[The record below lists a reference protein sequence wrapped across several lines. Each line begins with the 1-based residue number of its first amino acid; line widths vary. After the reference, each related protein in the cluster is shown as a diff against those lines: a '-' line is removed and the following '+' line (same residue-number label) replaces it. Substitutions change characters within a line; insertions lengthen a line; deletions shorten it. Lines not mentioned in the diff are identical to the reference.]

1 MRKRVENPEQSRKG
15 FTLIELLV
23 VIAII
28 GILATIILV
37 AISNARPRAQTA
49 SALESLNKAISTS
62 IICREAPEG
71 KSAVKSISSLTPNPT
86 DSICED
92 NAPAQA
98 QWPGALKGYQ
108 SYWVSQSTNG
118 ITRLDGSNEGGGTSF
133 DPIAKDGAEK
143 EITINTV
150 EISGAY
156 TALNARAN

>member
-71 KSAVKSISSLTPNPT
+71 KSAVKSISSPTPNPT

-118 ITRLDGSNEGGGTSF
+118 ITRLDGNEVNSDLF
-133 DPIAKDGAEK
+133 DQIQVDGAEK

-150 EISGAY
+150 EISGEE
-156 TALNARAN
+156 TALNAR